1 MTSHEARVISLGSAQ
16 SERLAD
22 ALLPGHFDVDEMSF
36 ETLLVFVK
44 EIAGQLHFYNL
55 DNNREGNWQPMFLG
69 SDLVIIA
76 MLQTINSRRI
86 SMEFEERLKGNIE
99 QTIPI
104 IIQLFSDINLAY
116 SKLKVSE
123 SKTAFELCLKISSAV
138 DKKLLSQL
146 QAFKS
151 LSDGGTPQIKQQMQ
165 HFLMSLD
172 KLWAID
178 PMPELEDELSPEMR
192 GAQHSEQAPDLNHHQ
207 RFSILQQ
214 CFTTL
219 MNTVR
224 FLQTDLHLYLKE
236 LKSQANHDPAMGLLM
251 AFLKIY
257 RLSQSQLN
265 GFTMKHLD
273 FYYRKLLKFSP
284 QAPVAESS
292 YLVFTPVKGL
302 SNPSILTKG
311 CEFSCGKNEQLQDI
325 IFTLDDDL
333 LLSNARVCSVVSLF
347 LHRDPLIS
355 PESELHYVT
364 QVVKNK
370 LDSEPKGS
378 NDNVFPT
385 FGANSL
391 LGGENQTQAQL
402 GFGISAPILNLKE
415 GHRSL
420 SLAIALTEY
429 QQINSHLLYLLIS
442 SVEVLTKHQHLAAI
456 VSELLSS
463 ESEPRFSQA
472 RPATDPKDSQKVGAF
487 HPLTQ
492 EVLSQLLPWQVEEI
506 FASPGTKTSQFIY
519 KHYLLAL
526 LVLATH
532 EAHFYRTFGR
542 IFSRHTLSFLGD
554 NETGAAEKE
563 CCAWL
568 SLNDIELI
576 DKKSQQFSTS
586 SGVTRLLRLLRQ
598 DQLRSFYELYE
609 TMFDIHISTADG
621 WLEIDNYRI
630 NPLRGK
636 VKGDDLGLY
645 GFQFDIP
652 LTADIPPIVP
662 CDPKIH
668 GDMWVSGEPCIQF
681 AIKPL
686 ATFFP
691 YSIFRSLILSSVDI
705 DVTVKGLTELVAYNS
720 HGRLDPSK
728 SFVPFGALPSLHSD
742 FILGSEEM
750 AKKHIQS
757 VDINIDWA
765 LLPMGFDGFKE
776 HYAGYPYDYDNQSF
790 KVNIQVLRDGNWLNA
805 SHGAL
810 FSLFDNQSGNRKLSG
825 NKCLSSI
832 IANEFKP
839 VARGRSELEFDYNL
853 KSRNGFIKLVLAAPN
868 KAFGHQD
875 HSGLLTQTLMENAK
889 LKLPKPLPN
898 APYTPTVS
906 KLSLNY
912 HAQSVIYLHPQN
924 QKKMLPHHSVTHIH
938 PFGFQQIYP
947 VNSSRLQPELQSL
960 FPRYAFDGNLF
971 IGLEAHGLADEISLF
986 FELDEKANLNRGD
999 GASDIHWFYLL
1010 DNHWQAFDE
1019 RQILADS
1026 TSGFITSGIVTFRV
1040 PANMTAN
1047 NSVMPAGQFW
1057 IRASANRDLNC
1068 YGRCLSISAHGA
1080 KVTRRLKADETGTRL
1095 TGIAQWK
1102 AIQAQVGL
1110 AKISQLT
1117 PSFAGKSAEQSPE
1130 FKQRVSERLRHKGR
1144 AVTPWDYERLI
1155 LEAFP
1160 EVERVKCFPNLIYQT
1175 QGTFPGHILIMV
1187 RLRVSMCAHTPC
1199 DNFHASSKILNNIQ
1213 CYISRLCAE
1222 FISVD
1227 VRNPIYESLQVR
1239 CAVKFNAG
1247 VHPGSAIRQLNQDIC
1262 DFLCPWSER
1271 GNVGFGWTLKVKDI
1285 ESFIRHQPYI
1295 KFVTQVSALHI
1306 VAGNQGELANYQLLD
1321 SVNVKAVPS
1330 ELNPDPEAV
1339 IQASSPWC
1347 LLMPFSHHVIALVE
1361 DEYDLR
1367 ARATGVD
1374 ELEVGGNFIVCESE
1388 PETDDQIERKGSQH
1402 NG

>member
-1 MTSHEARVISLGSAQ
+1 MTSHDAGVISLGCAQ

-36 ETLLVFVK
+36 ETLLVLAK

-86 SMEFEERLKGNIE
+86 TMEFEERLKGDVE

-104 IIQLFSDINLAY
+104 IIQLFSNINLAY
-116 SKLKVSE
+116 SKLKTSD
-123 SKTAFELCLKISSAV
+123 SKAAFELCLKISSAV

-146 QAFKS
+146 EAFKS
-151 LSDGGTPQIKQQMQ
+151 LSAGFSPQRQQQMKQ
-165 HFLMSLD
+165 FMMSLD

-178 PMPELEDELSPEMR
+178 SGSDLGGPLEDAAQAQEPAHCLSHHR
-192 GAQHSEQAPDLNHHQ
+192 GV
-207 RFSILQQ
+207 SILQQ

-219 MNTVR
+219 MNAIR
-224 FLQTDLHLYLKE
+224 FLQTDLHLYLQE
-236 LKSQANHDPAMGLLM
+236 LKDQANHDPAMGLLM

-257 RLSQSQLN
+257 RQSQNQLN

-292 YLVFTPVKGL
+292 YLVFTPAKGL
-302 SNPSILTKG
+302 SKASILPKG
-311 CEFSCGKNEQLQDI
+311 SEFSCGKNEQLQDI

-333 LLSNARVCSVVSLF
+333 LLSNARVSSVVSLF

-370 LDSEPKGS
+370 LDSEPKGG

-391 LGGENQTQAQL
+391 LGGGGQEQAQL

-415 GHRSL
+415 GQRSIA
-420 SLAIALTEY
+420 LALALTEY
-429 QQINSHLLYLLIS
+429 QQINSHLVYLLVS
-442 SVEVLTKHQHLAAI
+442 NMDVPTKHQYLNAI
-456 VSELLSS
+456 VSELLGA

-472 RPATDPKDSQKVGAF
+472 RPATDPKDSQKGAVL

-492 EVLSQLLPWQVEEI
+492 KVLSQLLPWQVEQV
-506 FASPGTKTSQFIY
+506 FATSGAKAGQLIY

-526 LVLATH
+526 LVLATN
-532 EAHFYRTFGR
+532 EGQFCRTFGR
-542 IFSRHTLSFLGD
+542 IFSRHTLSILGG
-554 NETGAAEKE
+554 NETGTAEKE
-563 CCAWL
+563 CSAWL

-598 DQLRSFYELYE
+598 DQLRTFYELYE

-621 WLEIDNYRI
+621 WLKIANYRI
-630 NPLRGK
+630 KPLRGK

-645 GFQFDIP
+645 GFQFDIV

-668 GDMWVSGEPCIQF
+668 GDMWMNAEPCIQF

-705 DVTVKGLTELVAYNS
+705 EVTVKGLTELVAYNS

-728 SFVPFGALPSLHSD
+728 SFVPFGALPCLHSD

-750 AKKHIQS
+750 AKKHIQT

-765 LLPMGFDGFKE
+765 QLPMGFGGFKE

-790 KVNIQVLRDGNWLNA
+790 KVNIQVLRDGNWVCA
-805 SHGAL
+805 SHAEI
-810 FSLFDNQSGNRKLSG
+810 FNLFDNHSGNLKLSG
-825 NKCLSSI
+825 NKRLSSN

-839 VARGRSELEFDYNL
+839 VARGRAELEFDYNL
-853 KSRNGFIKLVLAAPN
+853 KSRNGFIKLTLATPN
-868 KAFGHQD
+868 KAFGHQIY
-875 HSGLLTQTLMENAK
+875 SGLLTETLMENAK
-889 LKLPKPLPN
+889 LKRPKPLPN
-898 APYTPTVS
+898 APYTPTIS

-924 QKKMLPHHSVTHIH
+924 QRMMLPHHSVTHIH
-938 PFGFQQIYP
+938 PFGFEQIYP
-947 VNSSRLQPELQSL
+947 VNPSRIQPELLSL
-960 FPRYAFDGNLF
+960 FPRYAYDGNLF
-971 IGLEAHGLADEISLF
+971 IGLEAQGLADEISLF
-986 FELDEKANLNRGD
+986 FEFDEKANLNRGD

-1010 DNHWQAFDE
+1010 DNHWQSFDE

-1080 KVTRRLKADETGTRL
+1080 KVTRRLDGDGTGKRL
-1095 TGIAQWK
+1095 TGHAQWK
-1102 AIQAQVGL
+1102 AVQAQVGL
-1110 AKISQLT
+1110 AKISQPM
-1117 PSFAGKSAEQSPE
+1117 PSFAGKSAEKPRQ

-1160 EVERVKCFPNLIYQT
+1160 EVDRVKCFPNLIYQT
-1175 QGTFPGHILIMV
+1175 LGTFPGHILIIV
-1187 RLRVSMCAHTPC
+1187 RLRVSVCVHTPC

-1247 VHPGSAIRQLNQDIC
+1247 VHPGSAIRQLNQDIGG
-1262 DFLCPWSER
+1262 FLCPWSER
-1271 GNVGFGWTLKVKDI
+1271 GNVGFGWSLKVKDI

-1306 VAGNQGELANYQLLD
+1306 VAGNQGSLANYQLLD

-1339 IQASSPWC
+1339 IQGSSPWC

-1361 DEYDLR
+1361 DEYDRR